1 MSDVALVYYH
11 SALRAKHNAEQSMA
25 IRMHTK
31 WNSGSSKTIEDRA
44 GVVGFNI
51 WKIAK
56 ETWIRMEREG
66 FLAGEDRQL
75 AAVITE
81 MIAFLVQVSDRL
93 VYGQISEEE
102 RTRFVNALGK
112 HLAHTMQ
119 TNMLDMFGP
128 GDHATP
134 FIRTL
139 NARAADYAEFDFVNY
154 YPSYG
159 FLRYLGEK
167 ISEAMAATDNK
178 WVIEQVIEIEAPE
191 AMKPIKKLVGEVLGI
206 KVS

>member
-1 MSDVALVYYH
+1 
-11 SALRAKHNAEQSMA
+11 MA

-31 WNSGSSKTIEDRA
+31 WNTGGSKTIEDRA

-56 ETWIRMEREG
+56 ETWVRMEREG
-66 FLAGEDRQL
+66 FRAGEDTQL
-75 AAVITE
+75 AAVLTE
-81 MIAFLVQVSDRL
+81 MIAFLVQIADRL

-102 RTRFVNALGK
+102 RSRFINALGK

-128 GDHATP
+128 GDHVTP
-134 FIRTL
+134 FINAL
-139 NARAADYAEFDFVNY
+139 NARAADYAEFEFENF
-154 YPSYG
+154 YPGYR

-167 ISEAMAATDNK
+167 MFEAMAATDNK
-178 WVIEQVIEIEAPE
+178 WVIEHVIEIEAPE
-191 AMKPIKKLVGEVLGI
+191 AMKPIRRLIGEVLGI
-206 KVS
+206 KVA

>member
-1 MSDVALVYYH
+1 
-11 SALRAKHNAEQSMA
+11 MA

-31 WNSGSSKTIEDRA
+31 WNSGGSKTIEDRA

-66 FLAGEDRQL
+66 FLAGADKQL
-75 AAVITE
+75 SAVLTE
-81 MIAFLVQVSDRL
+81 MIAFLVQISDRL
-93 VYGQISEEE
+93 VYGQLSEEE
-102 RTRFVNALGK
+102 RTRFINAIGK
-112 HLAHTMQ
+112 HLANTMQ
-119 TNMLDMFGP
+119 SNMLDLFGP
-128 GDHATP
+128 GDHVTP
-134 FIRTL
+134 FIDTL
-139 NARAADYAEFDFVNY
+139 NARAADYAEFEFVNF

-167 ISEAMAATDNK
+167 MSEAMAATDNK

-191 AMKPIKKLVGEVLGI
+191 AMKPIRKLIGEVLGV
-206 KVS
+206 KVA

>member
-1 MSDVALVYYH
+1 
-11 SALRAKHNAEQSMA
+11 MA

-31 WNSGSSKTIEDRA
+31 WNSGGTKTIEDRA

-56 ETWIRMEREG
+56 ETWVRMEREG
-66 FLAGEDRQL
+66 FRAGEDRQL
-75 AAVITE
+75 AAVLTE

-93 VYGQISEEE
+93 VYGQLSEED
-102 RTRFVNALGK
+102 RARFVNALGK

-128 GDHATP
+128 GEYAKT
-134 FIRTL
+134 FIDTL
-139 NARAADYAEFDFVNY
+139 NTRAADYAEFEFTNF

-167 ISEAMAATDNK
+167 MSGAMAATDNK
-178 WVIEQVIEIEAPE
+178 WVIEHVIEIEAPE
-191 AMKPIKKLVGEVLGI
+191 AMKPVRKLIGEVLGI
-206 KVS
+206 KVA

>member
-1 MSDVALVYYH
+1 
-11 SALRAKHNAEQSMA
+11 MA

-31 WNSGSSKTIEDRA
+31 WQSGGSKTIEDRA

-56 ETWIRMEREG
+56 ETWVRMEREG
-66 FLAGEDRQL
+66 FRAGEDRQL
-75 AAVITE
+75 TAVITE
-81 MIAFLVQVSDRL
+81 MIAFLVQISDRL
-93 VYGQISEEE
+93 VYGQLSEED
-102 RTRFVNALGK
+102 RLRFINALGK

-128 GDHATP
+128 GDYMKP
-134 FIRTL
+134 FIDTL
-139 NARAADYAEFDFVNY
+139 NDRAADYAEFEFANF

-167 ISEAMAATDNK
+167 MSEAMAGTDNK
-178 WVIEQVIEIEAPE
+178 WVIEHVIEIEAPE
-191 AMKPIKKLVGEVLGI
+191 AMKPIRKLIGEVLGV
-206 KVS
+206 KVA

>member
-1 MSDVALVYYH
+1 
-11 SALRAKHNAEQSMA
+11 MA

-31 WNSGSSKTIEDRA
+31 WNSGGAKTIEDRA

-51 WKIAK
+51 WKISK

-66 FLAGEDRQL
+66 FLAGEDKQL
-75 AAVITE
+75 SAVLTE

-93 VYGQISEEE
+93 VYGQLSEEE
-102 RTRFVNALGK
+102 RTRFINAIGK
-112 HLAHTMQ
+112 HLANTMQ
-119 TNMLDMFGP
+119 SNMLDLFGP
-128 GDHATP
+128 GDHVTP
-134 FIRTL
+134 FIDTL
-139 NARAADYAEFDFVNY
+139 NARAADYAEFEFVNF

-167 ISEAMAATDNK
+167 MSEAMAATDNK

-191 AMKPIKKLVGEVLGI
+191 AMKPIRKLIGEVLGV
-206 KVS
+206 KVA

>member
-1 MSDVALVYYH
+1 M
-11 SALRAKHNAEQSMA
+11 ALRL
-25 IRMHTK
+25 HTK
-31 WNSGSSKTIEDRA
+31 WNTGGSKTIEDRA

-56 ETWIRMEREG
+56 ETWVRMEREG

-75 AAVITE
+75 AAVLTE

-93 VYGQISEEE
+93 VYGQISEED
-102 RTRFVNALGK
+102 RARFINALGK
-112 HLAHTMQ
+112 HLALTMQ
-119 TNMLDMFGP
+119 SNMLDMFGP
-128 GDHATP
+128 GDHVAP
-134 FIRTL
+134 FINTL
-139 NARAADYAEFDFVNY
+139 NARAADYAEFEFKNF

-167 ISEAMAATDNK
+167 MSEAMATTDNK
-178 WVIEQVIEIEAPE
+178 WVIEHVIEIEAPE
-191 AMKPIKKLVGEVLGI
+191 ALKPIRKLIGEVLGV

>member
-1 MSDVALVYYH
+1 MYYH
-11 SALRAKHNAEQSMA
+11 PALRARHNPEQSVA

-31 WNSGSSKTIEDRA
+31 WNTGGSKTIEDRA

-56 ETWIRMEREG
+56 ETWIRMEKEG
-66 FLAGEDRQL
+66 FRAGQDRQL

-93 VYGQISEEE
+93 VYGQLSEEE
-102 RTRFVNALGK
+102 RARFINALGK

-119 TNMLDMFGP
+119 SNMLDMFGP

-134 FIRTL
+134 FINTL
-139 NARAADYAEFDFVNY
+139 NARAADYAEFEFAQY
-154 YPSYG
+154 SPSYG

-167 ISEAMAATDNK
+167 MSEAMAATDNK
-178 WVIEQVIEIEAPE
+178 WVIEHVIEIEAPE
-191 AMKPIKKLVGEVLGI
+191 ALKPIKKLIGEVLGV

>member
-1 MSDVALVYYH
+1 M
-11 SALRAKHNAEQSMA
+11 ALRM
-25 IRMHTK
+25 RTK
-31 WNSGSSKTIEDRA
+31 WHTGGSKTIEDRA

-51 WKIAK
+51 WKISK

-66 FLAGEDRQL
+66 FRAGEDRQL

-93 VYGQISEEE
+93 VYGQLSEED
-102 RTRFVNALGK
+102 RARFINALGK
-112 HLAHTMQ
+112 HLANTMQ
-119 TNMLDMFGP
+119 SNMLDMFGP

-134 FIRTL
+134 FINTL
-139 NARAADYAEFDFVNY
+139 NARAADYAEFEFSHFS
-154 YPSYG
+154 PSYG

-167 ISEAMAATDNK
+167 MSEAMAATDNK
-178 WVIEQVIEIEAPE
+178 WVIEHVIEIEAPE
-191 AMKPIKKLVGEVLGI
+191 AMKPIKKLIGEVLGV

>member
-1 MSDVALVYYH
+1 MVYH
-11 SALRAKHNAEQSMA
+11 PAFRARRNLEQGMA

-31 WNSGSSKTIEDRA
+31 WNTGGSKTIEDRA

-66 FLAGEDRQL
+66 FRAGEDKQL
-75 AAVITE
+75 AAVLTE
-81 MIAFLVQVSDRL
+81 MIAFLVQISDRL
-93 VYGQISEEE
+93 VYGQISEAE
-102 RTRFVNALGK
+102 RSRFINALGK

-128 GDHATP
+128 GDHVTP
-134 FIRTL
+134 FINTL
-139 NARAADYAEFDFVNY
+139 NARAADYAEFEFENF
-154 YPSYG
+154 YPGYR

-167 ISEAMAATDNK
+167 MFEAMAATDNK
-178 WVIEQVIEIEAPE
+178 WVIEHVIEIEAPE
-191 AMKPIKKLVGEVLGI
+191 AMKPIRKLIGEVLGI

>member
-1 MSDVALVYYH
+1 MVYH
-11 SALRAKHNAEQSMA
+11 LAFRADAMEQGMA

-31 WNSGSSKTIEDRA
+31 WNSGGSKTIEDRA

-56 ETWIRMEREG
+56 ETWVRMEREG
-66 FLAGEDRQL
+66 FRAGEDKQL
-75 AAVITE
+75 AAVLTE
-81 MIAFLVQVSDRL
+81 LIAFLVQISDRL

-102 RTRFVNALGK
+102 RLRFIHALAK

-128 GDHATP
+128 GDHVTP
-134 FIRTL
+134 FINTL
-139 NARAADYAEFDFVNY
+139 NARTADYADFEFENF
-154 YPSYG
+154 YPSYR

-167 ISEAMAATDNK
+167 IFEAMAATDNK
-178 WVIEQVIEIEAPE
+178 WVIEHVIEIEAPE
-191 AMKPIKKLVGEVLGI
+191 AMKPIRRLIGEVLGV

>member
-1 MSDVALVYYH
+1 
-11 SALRAKHNAEQSMA
+11 MA

-66 FLAGEDRQL
+66 FLAGEDKQL

-128 GDHATP
+128 GDHASS